1 MKNNELN
8 IEIGQRLR
16 NIRIKKNLTQEEMAD
31 RICVSCKH
39 YGEVERGKSGFSLEN
54 WIRLSTAFHIDLNY
68 LFAGQNT
75 DKIEEDTN
83 FYLIPQQTE
92 DQKMLLQN
100 IFELIEEYAELKK

>member
-16 NIRIKKNLTQEEMAD
+16 HIRIHKNLTQEEMAD
-31 RICVSCKH
+31 RIRVSCKH

-68 LFAGQNT
+68 LFAGQNGN
-75 DKIEEDTN
+75 KIEEDAN
-83 FYLIPQQTE
+83 FYLIPQQTKE
-92 DQKMLLQN
+92 QKKLLQN
-100 IFELIEEYAELKK
+100 IFELIEEYAKSKK